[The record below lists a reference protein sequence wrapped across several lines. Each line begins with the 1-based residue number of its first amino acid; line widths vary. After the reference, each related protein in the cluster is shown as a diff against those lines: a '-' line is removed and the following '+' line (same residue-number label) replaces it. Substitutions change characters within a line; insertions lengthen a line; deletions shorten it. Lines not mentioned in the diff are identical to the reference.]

1 MKLKDGKFQIGG
13 LAVEELCKEFD
24 TPLYVYDFDRMTT
37 QYERLKKAFEG
48 SQTHINYA
56 CKALTNINVLKHFKN
71 IGTGLDCVSI
81 QEVHLGLKM
90 GFEPDNIIY
99 TPNCVSM
106 DEVRQAVDL
115 GVKITLDNISL
126 LEQFGNEYGADY
138 PICIRFNPH
147 ILAGGNI
154 KISTGHVDSKFGIS
168 IHQLRHVERV
178 VKRQNIW
185 VEGLHM
191 HTGSDILDITVFMK
205 GAKILLDIAHGF
217 DNLNYIDFGS
227 GFKVPYSPDD
237 ESTDIEAL
245 GKQMTKTFNEFCKE
259 YGRELTLMFE
269 PGKFL
274 VSEAGYFF
282 AKVNVIKTTTAT
294 VFAGLETGLNHFI
307 RPMFY
312 DAYHH
317 ITNISNP
324 KGKERIYSV
333 VGYIC
338 ETDTFAED
346 RKIRE
351 IKEGD
356 ILCFHNAGAY
366 SYQMSS
372 NYNSRPKPAEV
383 MVKQGKAHLIRKRES
398 FEDILRNQ
406 IEVE

>member
-1 MKLKDGKFQIGG
+1 
-13 LAVEELCKEFD
+13 
-24 TPLYVYDFDRMTT
+24 
-37 QYERLKKAFEG
+37 
-48 SQTHINYA
+48 
-56 CKALTNINVLKHFKN
+56 
-71 IGTGLDCVSI
+71 
-81 QEVHLGLKM
+81 
-90 GFEPDNIIY
+90 
-99 TPNCVSM
+99 
-106 DEVRQAVDL
+106 
-115 GVKITLDNISL
+115 
-126 LEQFGNEYGADY
+126 
-138 PICIRFNPH
+138 
-147 ILAGGNI
+147 
-154 KISTGHVDSKFGIS
+154 
-168 IHQLRHVERV
+168 
-178 VKRQNIW
+178 
-185 VEGLHM
+185 
-191 HTGSDILDITVFMK
+191 VFMK

-338 ETDTFAED
+338 
-346 RKIRE
+346 
-351 IKEGD
+351 
-356 ILCFHNAGAY
+356 
-366 SYQMSS
+366 
-372 NYNSRPKPAEV
+372 
-383 MVKQGKAHLIRKRES
+383 
-398 FEDILRNQ
+398 
-406 IEVE
+406 